1 MHFILFMVTT
11 ETFKIK
17 SLCLTPPQG
26 HFVAQ
31 LHTVKHRRSPAPHSK
46 IFNNKRIFKSFNP
59 ISLLL
64 VEKLFLP
71 YVLVFSIFLILH
83 IRYFD
88 YFLFNQ
94 CLLQFI
100 HIFNFLYFSFFLESQ
115 TFISRFFFP

>member
-11 ETFKIK
+11 EMFNIE

-31 LHTVKHRRSPAPHSK
+31 LHKVKHRRSPAPHSK

-71 YVLVFSIFLILH
+71 YVLAFSIFLILH

-88 YFLFNQ
+88 YFLFSQ

-100 HIFNFLYFSFFLESQ
+100 HNFFYFSFCLESQ